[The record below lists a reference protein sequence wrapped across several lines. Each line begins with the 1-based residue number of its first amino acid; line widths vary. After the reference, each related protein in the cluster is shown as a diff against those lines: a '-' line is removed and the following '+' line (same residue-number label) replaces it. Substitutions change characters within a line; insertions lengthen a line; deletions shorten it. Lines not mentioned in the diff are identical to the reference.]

1 MPERG
6 LHLFFHL
13 PGEQDTAQ
21 TKTERVLQT
30 QREERGHPVFS
41 LPRTKALLK
50 KRNFT
55 MLDELKASG

>member
-13 PGEQDTAQ
+13 SGEQDTAQ
-21 TKTERVLQT
+21 PKTAWVPQM
-30 QREERGHPVFS
+30 QSEERGHPVFS
-41 LPRTKALLK
+41 LQRTEALLK
-50 KRNFT
+50 KLNFT